1 MAALSG
7 SASPSASTI
16 DAIVDAVPIGLQ
28 CPALRVITDS
38 VSRNASS
45 VSVPARTS
53 SLIRHMS
60 VAEPRRR
67 PK

>member
-45 VSVPARTS
+45 LSVPARTS